1 MKNILMQPEEDRVE
15 DLVASKWFS
24 TILFVTLASLFFI
37 GHLALEIN
45 LAVKLNAF
53 SRGTTAHLEMA
64 ARASSIENAK
74 RESQTALTYLENESF
89 LKEAIMV
96 QESPNSNS
104 ERNAR
109 FWFSNLTVLLKKL
122 ETLKSQKIT
131 PLQETEVLSRVKST
145 IMRQKEWGAEEV
157 ILPDNYISLEGQTV
171 RSMSPIFLI
180 TSIFFFVLCYASFK
194 QAILFD

>member
-1 MKNILMQPEEDRVE
+1 MQREEDRVE

-24 TILFVTLASLFFI
+24 TILFGTLASLLFV

-53 SRGTTAHLEMA
+53 NRGVTAHLEMA
-64 ARASSIENAK
+64 TRASSIENAK
-74 RESQTALTYLENESF
+74 RELQAALTYLENESF

-96 QESPNSNS
+96 QESPNLNS
-104 ERNAR
+104 DRNAK
-109 FWFSNLTVLLKKL
+109 FWFYNLTVLFQKLK
-122 ETLKSQKIT
+122 TLKSQKIT
-131 PLQETEVLSRVKST
+131 LLQEIEVLNRVKST

-171 RSMSPIFLI
+171 RWLSSVFLI
-180 TSIFFFVLCYASFK
+180 VSIFFFVLCYASFK

>member
-1 MKNILMQPEEDRVE
+1 MQHEEDRVK

-24 TILFVTLASLFFI
+24 TILFGTLASLFFI

-45 LAVKLNAF
+45 LVVKLNAF
-53 SRGTTAHLEMA
+53 NRGVTAHLEMA

-74 RESQTALTYLENESF
+74 TELQAALIYLDNETF
-89 LKEAIMV
+89 LEKTQIL
-96 QESPNSNS
+96 QESPNLSS
-104 ERNAR
+104 DRNAR
-109 FWFSNLTVLLKKL
+109 FWFNNLTVLFQKL

-131 PLQETEVLSRVKST
+131 LLQEIEVLNRVKST

-171 RSMSPIFLI
+171 RWMSSVFLI
-180 TSIFFFVLCYASFK
+180 VSIFFFVLCYASFK

>member
-1 MKNILMQPEEDRVE
+1 MQHEKDRVE
-15 DLVASKWFS
+15 DLILSKWFS

-45 LAVKLNAF
+45 QAVKLNAF
-53 SRGTTAHLEMA
+53 NRGTAAHLEMA

-74 RESQTALTYLENESF
+74 RELQAALTYLENESF

-96 QESPNSNS
+96 QESPNLNS
-104 ERNAR
+104 DRHAR
-109 FWFSNLTVLLKKL
+109 FWFNNLTVLLQKL

-131 PLQETEVLSRVKST
+131 LLQEIEVLNRIKST

-157 ILPDNYISLEGQTV
+157 ILPDNYMSLEGQTIRWV
-171 RSMSPIFLI
+171 SSIFLI
-180 TSIFFFVLCYASFK
+180 FSIFFFVICYASFK
-194 QAILFD
+194 QAILCD